1 MIKTAIFA
9 SGSGT
14 NAMNIIHFFRDSAVV
29 SIEAVLS
36 NKPDA
41 PVLQKAA
48 AEGVE
53 TLIFSRDEFYNN
65 SIVYNYLSKK
75 GIELIILAG
84 FLWLVPENMVNTW
97 QGRIVNIHP
106 ALLPSY
112 GGRGMY
118 GDKVHKAVIENGE
131 KQSGISIHLVN

>member
-53 TLIFSRDEFYNN
+53 TLI
-65 SIVYNYLSKK
+65 LSKFK
-75 GIELIILAG
+75 FFFPPNFWELNYA
-84 FLWLVPENMVNTW
+84 
-97 QGRIVNIHP
+97 IV
-106 ALLPSY
+106 
-112 GGRGMY
+112 
-118 GDKVHKAVIENGE
+118 
-131 KQSGISIHLVN
+131 